1 MCSVLVAPCDRTGDR
16 VWDTGCVSAVVS
28 RVSNRLYSLYF
39 NVVQPPGRH
48 RWQVVR
54 DGHRRREVRHN
65 ATRWNGLRFP
75 VRDRALRVG
84 RLYLGGDQE
93 DSIHSFTVKS
103 HSGPRR
109 SIILSLLP
117 SDQHALPS
125 RSVAGL
131 PVLLR
136 IGCDAQLACAS
147 RLSRFTLLGN
157 DPTLRGLHPCISHRY
172 LTVPFRGARRTDTV
186 TGGPSRGMQR

>member
-1 MCSVLVAPCDRTGDR
+1 MRKRQWRAACGTLSGASGHACEAATNLRTRQKLTSGASDTVASLDVASSRLSPSSVALYPFPLRCIVACH
-16 VWDTGCVSAVVS
+16 C
-28 RVSNRLYSLYF
+28 
-39 NVVQPPGRH
+39 H
-48 RWQVVR
+48 
-54 DGHRRREVRHN
+54 
-65 ATRWNGLRFP
+65 
-75 VRDRALRVG
+75 
-84 RLYLGGDQE
+84 
-93 DSIHSFTVKS
+93 SIHSFAVQS

-109 SIILSLLP
+109 SISLSLLP

-172 LTVPFRGARRTDTV
+172 PTVPFRGARRTNTV
-186 TGGPSRGMQR
+186 TGGLSRGMQRQAVRLLQR